1 MGGTLNY
8 SRVLIRDYGGQTEVT
23 QCFSSA
29 ERINNKKV
37 IPKATTKKIN
47 ILKNSIA
54 KSKWNSKMFKLPKGR

>member
-29 ERINNKKV
+29 ERIIKKV

-47 ILKNSIA
+47 ILKNTIA
-54 KSKWNSKMFKLPKGR
+54 ESKWNSKMFKLPTGR